1 MAHEDVTS
9 HVETKQS
16 TTKKEQTDTSKREN
30 VKSEKKEHESLY
42 TIEELSAN
50 AKQLFGVRTECVV
63 AALKAVG
70 IKECTVF
77 KAKEII
83 SKFMKK
89 EVK

>member
-1 MAHEDVTS
+1 MATKEKTTTA
-9 HVETKQS
+9 ETDNKPDDMIAEI
-16 TTKKEQTDTSKREN
+16 K
-30 VKSEKKEHESLY
+30 VKSESVKQAESLY

-89 EVK
+89 EV